1 MVPNDTSDR
10 APIRTVSAA
19 CASVGAKATA
29 QAALTHETRISRRS
43 RPLPSPPWRAVEE
56 QRSATASASSL
67 RSNDQRQRARV
78 GAGDGRLQT
87 RSVHL
92 DEEARSL
99 RA

>member
-10 APIRTVSAA
+10 ALIRTVSAA
-19 CASVGAKATA
+19 CASVVLSTTA
-29 QAALTHETRISRRS
+29 QAALTQETRISRRS
-43 RPLPSPPWRAVEE
+43 RRLPCHPRRVVEE

-78 GAGDGRLQT
+78 GAGDSCLQT
-87 RSVHL
+87 RGVHL